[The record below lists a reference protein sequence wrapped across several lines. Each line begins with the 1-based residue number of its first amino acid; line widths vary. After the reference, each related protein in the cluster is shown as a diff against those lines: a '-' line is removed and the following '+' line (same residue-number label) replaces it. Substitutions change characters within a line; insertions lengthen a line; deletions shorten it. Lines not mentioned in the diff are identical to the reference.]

1 MSSSSTQIIY
11 IFIFILIILTSSP
24 GLFRFIPVY
33 KEKGLGVKL
42 LTQIDRNTDQLS
54 QHVGEMSWER
64 CRLVSSQQLLY
75 VTAEL
80 AFKEVLC
87 TRLGSK
93 GPLNTA

>member
-54 QHVGEMSWER
+54 QHMSWER

>member
-1 MSSSSTQIIY
+1 MSMSSSSTQIIY
-11 IFIFILIILTSSP
+11 IFIFIVINPTSSP

-33 KEKGLGVKL
+33 KEKGLGIKL

-54 QHVGEMSWER
+54 QHMSWER

>member
-54 QHVGEMSWER
+54 QHMSWER

-80 AFKEVLC
+80 AF
-87 TRLGSK
+87 
-93 GPLNTA
+93 